1 MEGLWRDYGGIMFRG
16 LSEEGLLTN
25 LWGDKFLIDI
35 KK

>member
-1 MEGLWRDYGGIMFRG
+1 MFRG

-35 KK
+35 KREKRKKKKDKKK